1 MRIAL
6 RLDYGAAVF
15 GCTALV
21 ASLAVPASALDLKPD
36 SVDALN
42 QVSDSL
48 IEEKYDLLGQAVNI
62 DVSDISADDKILFQS
77 EGSAVTVP
85 SSPSGPV
92 QISAE
97 GGEYIEIYRPFGSG
111 AEDAVGISPGVV
123 ENYGEEFTTVTSI
136 RGGSD
141 VQMATIIHNADSP
154 EIYEYGLGLPEGAI
168 AFRVRGGVLIEDLE
182 GDLIGGFTP
191 PWAVDA
197 KGDPVPT
204 SYELDGS
211 TLVQRID
218 HADVEGI
225 KYPVVADP
233 AYSRGMIKEVKHER
247 WANGGWELRLTVTA
261 LARWYQPFN
270 PRYVYSEGLKD
281 LREYHPRSMAKD
293 TMAQQWDCHVT
304 GLPGTINIDLESY
317 RKSWPGWR
325 SGILGAVLSGNPAR
339 ACNW

>member
-1 MRIAL
+1 M
-6 RLDYGAAVF
+6 
-15 GCTALV
+15 
-21 ASLAVPASALDLKPD
+21 
-36 SVDALN
+36 
-42 QVSDSL
+42 
-48 IEEKYDLLGQAVNI
+48 
-62 DVSDISADDKILFQS
+62 
-77 EGSAVTVP
+77 TVP
-85 SSPSGPV
+85 TSPGGPV

-97 GGEYIEIYRPFGSG
+97 GGEYIEIYRPFDPD

-136 RGGSD
+136 QDGGD
-141 VQMATIIHNADSP
+141 VQIATIIHNAISP
-154 EIYEYGLGLPEGAI
+154 EIYEYGLGLPEGAV
-168 AFRVRGGVLIEDLE
+168 AFKAHGGILIEDSE
-182 GDLIGGFTP
+182 GELIGGFTP
-191 PWAVDA
+191 PPWAVDA
-197 KGDPVPT
+197 EGDPVPT
-204 SYELDGS
+204 SYELNGS

-233 AYSRGMIKEVKHER
+233 AYNRGMIKEVKHER

-270 PRYVYSEGLKD
+270 PGYVYSEGLKD
-281 LREYHPRSMAKD
+281 LREHHPRSMAKD

-317 RKSWPGWR
+317 RKRWPGWR